1 VRAPL
6 IGDKPAPM
14 MEAATAVPG
23 KQVRDLL
30 QDALNHL
37 NRADFAKGEDALL
50 NTLSQHPGEPDALQ
64 LLGVLRRAQGKT
76 KEAEELFKRS
86 LEERPDQPHV
96 QHNLGNLLRI
106 DGRHDEGIAAL
117 REAIRLKPNYAEAW
131 FNLGLAYFGKRA
143 LEDAEKAYRQAL
155 KLQPNYAMAKQN
167 LAVVLN
173 ELNRPRE
180 AEAILIQALNAGSR
194 DRNLLAGYQHNLAV
208 SARLQRRYEDALRWY
223 EGAQAMSPELPN
235 ADYNRAN
242 MLQTLGRE
250 DEAIIAYRRAL
261 ARNPLDINVHR
272 DLNLV
277 LYRRGND
284 EEFLRSLD
292 DAASIY
298 PEKSSLLLAKGQM
311 LSITGEHDQ
320 ALKAFACAR
329 EIEPENPA
337 LRHASAAVLARM
349 GRFNE
354 AIAEHESALK
364 PEPENPFIWR
374 SYTETLLRARNI
386 EKALTAAEKSI
397 ALEPDNQGTLALWGL
412 ALRASGDP
420 REAWLNDYEN
430 LVQVFEL
437 APPDGYPS
445 MESFNRDL
453 EAYLAS
459 LYREAR
465 AFPDQ
470 SLQGGTQTG
479 DGVFGSGHVLLERL
493 RMRIDEAINAYI
505 ARMKDDKDH
514 PLFRRRG
521 AGFAYA
527 GSWAS
532 RLNANGHFAN
542 HVHPTG
548 WISSAYYASADNSGA
563 LQFGEP
569 NFEMGLKPR
578 HSVQPKAGT
587 LVLFPSY
594 MWHGTA
600 PVSTPRTSIAFDV
613 VPR

>member
-1 VRAPL
+1 
-6 IGDKPAPM
+6 M
-14 MEAATAVPG
+14 MEAATAPTG

-50 NTLSQHPGEPDALQ
+50 NTLNQHPDEPDALQ
-64 LLGVLRRAQGKT
+64 LLGVLRRAQGKIP
-76 KEAEELFKRS
+76 EAEDLFRRS
-86 LEERPDQPHV
+86 LALRPDQPHV

-143 LEDAEKAYRQAL
+143 LEDAERAYRQAL

-173 ELNRPRE
+173 DLGRPKE
-180 AEAILIQALNAGSR
+180 AETILMQALTAGSR
-194 DRNLLAGYQHNLAV
+194 DRALLAGYQHNLAI
-208 SARLQRRYEDALRWY
+208 SARMQRRYGDALRWF

-235 ADYNRAN
+235 ADYNRAS
-242 MLQTLGRE
+242 MLQTLGRD
-250 DEAIIAYRRAL
+250 DEAIAAYRRAL

-272 DLNLV
+272 DLNLL

-298 PEKSSLLLAKGQM
+298 PEKSAPLLAKGQ
-311 LSITGEHDQ
+311 LLFVTGDHEK
-320 ALKAFACAR
+320 ALDAFAAAR
-329 EIEPENPA
+329 EIEPENAA
-337 LRHASAAVLARM
+337 LRHASASVLARM
-349 GRFNE
+349 GRFGE
-354 AIAEHESALK
+354 AIAEHEEVLAS
-364 PEPENPFIWR
+364 EPQNAFVWR
-374 SYTETLLRARNI
+374 NYAETLLRARNI
-386 EKALTAAEKSI
+386 EKALIASEKAV
-397 ALEPDNQGTLALWGL
+397 ALDPDNQGTIALWGL

-420 REAWLNDYEN
+420 REAGLNDYEN

-453 EAYLAS
+453 EIYLGG
-459 LYREAR
+459 LYRDAR
-465 AFPDQ
+465 PFPD
-470 SLQGGTQTG
+470 STLQGGTQTG
-479 DGVFGSGHVLLERL
+479 DAVFGSGHVLLERL
-493 RMRIDEAINAYI
+493 RMRIDEAINTYI
-505 ARMKDDKDH
+505 ARMKDDKEH
-514 PLFRRRG
+514 PLFRRRKS
-521 AGFAYA
+521 GFGYA

-532 RLNANGHFAN
+532 RLNESGHFAN
-542 HVHPTG
+542 HVHSTG

-569 NFEMGLKPR
+569 NFDMGLKPR

-600 PVSTPRTSIAFDV
+600 PVGASRTSLAFDA
-613 VPR
+613 VPV